1 VTERIKLNEDERYGY
16 FVRTRHRKKLL
27 VVIVSLVLIMSLLTV
42 RVGYIMTV
50 RAEYYSVRA
59 TELHE
64 RERAIKAMRGRIL
77 DTNGVVLA
85 DNTTVCTISVI
96 HSQID
101 KPEEVIKMLCDN
113 LDMDEAAVRKKV
125 EKVSSIETIKTNV
138 DKDTGDIIRKAG
150 LNGVKV
156 DEDYKRY
163 YPYDTLASKV
173 LGFTGSDNQGIV
185 GLEAKYD
192 VYLAGNNGRILTLT
206 DAWGTEIKNAKEG
219 RLEPQ
224 RGQDLYIS
232 IDMNIQSYAQQLAYT
247 TLAKKNAKR
256 VSIIVMN
263 PNNGELYAMVN
274 VPEYNLNEPYVLNYE
289 VEDDGSSGNK
299 MDLLNNMWRN
309 FCINDTYEPGSIFKT
324 VTATA
329 ALETGVVGLNDSF
342 TCSGATVVADR
353 RIRCHKTTGHGTQ
366 DFTHTVYNSCNPAF
380 VEWGRRVGTDNMYL
394 YMGKLGLLAKTG
406 IDLSGEAGTIIH
418 KQENVG
424 AVELATMSFGQSF
437 QITPVQ
443 MLRAVSAI
451 VNGGRLVTPHF
462 GLYTGSSDGSVVNEF
477 AYSTQDEAI
486 SSQTSETMKKI
497 LEGVVSEG
505 GGTKAYIDGYSIGG
519 KTATSQKLPRGS
531 GKYISSFIGFA
542 PADNPQVIAMCLID
556 EPTGVYYGGTI
567 AAPVVKTLY
576 ENILPYI
583 GIERSVQLEKNDD

>member
-1 VTERIKLNEDERYGY
+1 MTERIKLNEDERYGY

-173 LGFTGSDNQGIV
+173 IGFTGRDNQGIV

-192 VYLAGNNGRILTLT
+192 ACLSGDGGKILTLT
-206 DAWGTEIKNAKEG
+206 DAWGSELEGKKEG
-219 RLEPQ
+219 RLEPKA
-224 RGQDLYIS
+224 GCDLYTS
-232 IDMNIQSYAQQLAYT
+232 IDINIQMYAQQLAEK
-247 TLAKKNAKR
+247 TLVKKGAKR

-263 PNNGELYAMVN
+263 PRNGELYAMVN
-274 VPEYNLNEPYVLNYE
+274 APEYNLNDPYTLN
-289 VEDDGSSGNK
+289 
-299 MDLLNNMWRN
+299 
-309 FCINDTYEPGSIFKT
+309 
-324 VTATA
+324 
-329 ALETGVVGLNDSF
+329 
-342 TCSGATVVADR
+342 
-353 RIRCHKTTGHGTQ
+353 Q
-366 DFTHTVYNSCNPAF
+366 
-380 VEWGRRVGTDNMYL
+380 
-394 YMGKLGLLAKTG
+394 
-406 IDLSGEAGTIIH
+406 
-418 KQENVG
+418 QE
-424 AVELATMSFGQSF
+424 
-437 QITPVQ
+437 
-443 MLRAVSAI
+443 
-451 VNGGRLVTPHF
+451 H
-462 GLYTGSSDGSVVNEF
+462 
-477 AYSTQDEAI
+477 
-486 SSQTSETMKKI
+486 
-497 LEGVVSEG
+497 
-505 GGTKAYIDGYSIGG
+505 
-519 KTATSQKLPRGS
+519 QKWI
-531 GKYISSFIGFA
+531 Y
-542 PADNPQVIAMCLID
+542 
-556 EPTGVYYGGTI
+556 
-567 AAPVVKTLY
+567 
-576 ENILPYI
+576 
-583 GIERSVQLEKNDD
+583 

>member
-1 VTERIKLNEDERYGY
+1 MTERIKLNEDERYSY

-113 LDMDEAAVRKKV
+113 L
-125 EKVSSIETIKTNV
+125 

-247 TLAKKNAKR
+247 TLAKKNA
-256 VSIIVMN
+256 
-263 PNNGELYAMVN
+263 
-274 VPEYNLNEPYVLNYE
+274 
-289 VEDDGSSGNK
+289 
-299 MDLLNNMWRN
+299 
-309 FCINDTYEPGSIFKT
+309 
-324 VTATA
+324 
-329 ALETGVVGLNDSF
+329 
-342 TCSGATVVADR
+342 
-353 RIRCHKTTGHGTQ
+353 
-366 DFTHTVYNSCNPAF
+366 
-380 VEWGRRVGTDNMYL
+380 
-394 YMGKLGLLAKTG
+394 
-406 IDLSGEAGTIIH
+406 
-418 KQENVG
+418 
-424 AVELATMSFGQSF
+424 
-437 QITPVQ
+437 
-443 MLRAVSAI
+443 
-451 VNGGRLVTPHF
+451 
-462 GLYTGSSDGSVVNEF
+462 
-477 AYSTQDEAI
+477 
-486 SSQTSETMKKI
+486 
-497 LEGVVSEG
+497 
-505 GGTKAYIDGYSIGG
+505 
-519 KTATSQKLPRGS
+519 
-531 GKYISSFIGFA
+531 
-542 PADNPQVIAMCLID
+542 
-556 EPTGVYYGGTI
+556 
-567 AAPVVKTLY
+567 
-576 ENILPYI
+576 
-583 GIERSVQLEKNDD
+583 